1 MTEWGQGY
9 VRDVPYTYGYFPAIN
24 PLNAGLMLLYDG
36 LVPPVGRRACEL
48 GYGQGVTLN
57 LLAAGQDTEWWG
69 TDFNATHAALAG
81 ELAEQAAAGARLSN
95 RSFADFCTDPD
106 LPEFDFIA
114 LNGVWSWIN
123 DDNRAL
129 LVDFVRRKLAVG
141 GVFYLNYLAQPG
153 HADMVPVQRL
163 LTQYDERLGKRGQD
177 RRERILDALAFAE
190 QLLGADARYALNHP
204 GLLPHLREIRTQM
217 DPAYLVHEYFS
228 RIWQPM
234 TFAEV
239 ATWLQPAG
247 LEYAGSAFA
256 LDHVPSLTLTPKQR
270 QLLADI
276 PDSVLRETARD
287 FLYGRAVH
295 LDYWVKGP
303 RPLPHFQREAAWRQQ
318 RFVLIRPRGEI
329 GATIS
334 LDGAEVGLVPAIYT
348 PLLDAL
354 ADQQPKT
361 FGELERLLKPAQ
373 LRPEQLREACLLLVG
388 AGLAA
393 PAQVPEVI
401 ERRRGHTDRLNRH
414 LLARARDGGEIGFL
428 ASPVTGGGIAVP
440 RLGQLFLLAAPVV
453 GDKPEDWATFVWD
466 ILAARGEKLIKDGKP
481 LANAKDPLAELR
493 RQAREFA
500 DKELPLLR
508 SLQVVA

>member
-9 VRDVPYTYGYFPAIN
+9 VTDVPYTYGYFPALN
-24 PLNAGLMLLYDG
+24 PMNAGLMLLYDG
-36 LVPPVGRRACEL
+36 LVPPSGGRACEL

-95 RSFADFCTDPD
+95 RSFADFCADPD

-141 GVFYLNYLAQPG
+141 GVFFLGYLAQPG

-177 RRERILDALAFAE
+177 RRERILEALAFAE
-190 QLLGADARYALNHP
+190 KLLGADARYALNHP
-204 GLLPHLREIRTQM
+204 GLLPHLRKIRTEK

-239 ATWLQPAG
+239 AAWLQPAQ

-256 LDHVPSLTLTPKQR
+256 LDHIPSLTLTPKQR
-270 QLLADI
+270 QLLAEI

-287 FLYGRAVH
+287 FLYGRAIH

-354 ADQQPKT
+354 GDQQPKA

-393 PAQVPEVI
+393 PAQAPEVV

-440 RLGQLFLLAAPVV
+440 RFGQLFLLAASEA
-453 GDKPEDWATFVWD
+453 GDTPEKWATFVWD

-481 LANAKDPLAELR
+481 LANAKDHLAELR

-508 SLQVVA
+508 ALQVVA